1 MRSRWSNWRRAKA
14 PAIRIICEA
23 VLLSVVYGIAHDM
36 VTAHVWV
43 EYFTVHHAKV
53 VDSTS
58 PVVMAL
64 VWGVLATWWV
74 GAFAGILL
82 WAFAAAGSLTPLPI
96 ERLRQIMLRGMGGL
110 YVTAMLVLGLSYI
123 GLGWIG
129 QGHDIPDLEVRRRA
143 LAVGITHMYS
153 YGAGAL
159 LILAMG
165 FRTLQLRI
173 RATKGSG

>member
-1 MRSRWSNWRRAKA
+1 MATAARLILE
-14 PAIRIICEA
+14 AI
-23 VLLSVVYGIAHDM
+23 LLSIVYGIAHDM

-53 VDSTS
+53 VESTS

-74 GAFAGILL
+74 GALAGIWL
-82 WAFAAAGSLTPLPI
+82 WAFATAGSLPRLPI
-96 ERLRQIMLRGMGGL
+96 DRLRQVMLRGMGGL
-110 YVTAMLVLGLSYI
+110 YVAAMLVLGLSYI

-165 FRTLQLRI
+165 FRALQLRY
-173 RATKGSG
+173 RAAKVSP

>member
-1 MRSRWSNWRRAKA
+1 VAKFLRIVIE
-14 PAIRIICEA
+14 AI
-23 VLLSVVYGIAHDM
+23 LLSILYGIAHDM

-53 VDSTS
+53 VESTN

-64 VWGVLATWWV
+64 VWGVLATWWM
-74 GAFAGILL
+74 GAFAGGLL
-82 WAFAAAGSLTPLPI
+82 WAFSTLGTFPALPLL
-96 ERLRQIMLRGMGGL
+96 RLRQIMLRGMGGL

-143 LAVGITHMYS
+143 MSVGITHMYS

-165 FRTLQLRI
+165 ARVLYLRS
-173 RATKGSG
+173 RAATALRSP

>member
-1 MRSRWSNWRRAKA
+1 MAAAARVILE
-14 PAIRIICEA
+14 AI
-23 VLLSVVYGIAHDM
+23 LLSVVYGIAHDM

-43 EYFTVHHAKV
+43 EYFTVHHARV
-53 VDSTS
+53 VASTD

-74 GAFAGILL
+74 GVFAGILL
-82 WAFAAAGSLTPLPI
+82 WAFAVAGSLPSLPI
-96 ERLRQIMLRGMGGL
+96 ERLRQIMLRGLSGL
-110 YVTAMLVLGLSYI
+110 YISAMLVLGLSYI

-153 YGAGAL
+153 YSAGAL

-165 FRTLQLRI
+165 VRALQLRI
-173 RATKGSG
+173 QAAKGSGASQGPDFG